1 MQVQLDIFKPL
12 KLLEAQNGKEYTI
25 KEVARKTGLHR
36 HTITALMSGRDD
48 TTLAKLLAFF
58 HAEGM
63 PITPNDLFI
72 VESSDTGE

>member
-48 TTLAKLLAFF
+48 TTLAKLLDFF

-63 PITPNDLFI
+63 PITPNDLFV
-72 VESSDTGE
+72 VEDSPSE